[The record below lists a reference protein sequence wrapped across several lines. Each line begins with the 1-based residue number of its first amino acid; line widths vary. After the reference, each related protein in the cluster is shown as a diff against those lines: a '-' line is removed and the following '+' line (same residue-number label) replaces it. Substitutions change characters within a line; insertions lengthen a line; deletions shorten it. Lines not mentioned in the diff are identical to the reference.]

1 MYARIGGTLATGG
14 VLATTGTSVPFA
26 ADFIAVAA
34 LMAAGLLLLRSAYLT
49 RSRLPRHAG
58 ESVADRSAAQAADT
72 LPVPAASAGRPAR
85 AARRGQRSG
94 EADR

>member
-34 LMAAGLLLLRSAYLT
+34 LMAAGLLLLRSAYLA
-49 RSRLPRHAG
+49 RSRDPRHAG
-58 ESVADRSAAQAADT
+58 EGAGRSARTAADT
-72 LPVPAASAGRPAR
+72 LPVPAAQAGRLSQ
-85 AARRGQRSG
+85 AARRGRRAG
-94 EADR
+94 RAKR